1 MSKNFLLLL
10 ILLFV
15 TTTALAQGSAAERA
29 TEISNKM
36 TEVLSL
42 NEDESAKVYNIQLK
56 RFQDDNAI
64 RNTYA
69 DDPETKRLELKKVYD
84 RLYGKLKAA
93 LGEDKM
99 LEWGAYK
106 RNN

>member
-56 RFQDDNAI
+56 RFQDVNAI
-64 RNTYA
+64 RKHMSNKKIDVSSLMPGIYFLNANGHYA
-69 DDPETKRLELKKVYD
+69 KFIK
-84 RLYGKLKAA
+84 
-93 LGEDKM
+93 
-99 LEWGAYK
+99 
-106 RNN
+106 N